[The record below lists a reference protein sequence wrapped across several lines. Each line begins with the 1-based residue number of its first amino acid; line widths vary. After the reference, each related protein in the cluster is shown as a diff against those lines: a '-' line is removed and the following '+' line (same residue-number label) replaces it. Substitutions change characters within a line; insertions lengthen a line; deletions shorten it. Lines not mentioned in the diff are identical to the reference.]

1 MSNDFY
7 MANLLIVDDELS
19 MRQFLT
25 HLFQR
30 EGHAIRVAENGR
42 RAMDMLRQQRADVI
56 ISDVRMPDM
65 GGLELLRAARD
76 LHPDVEV
83 VVMTAFDKHETGR
96 EAYLAGA
103 FAFIQKPF
111 DNEELKEIVSR
122 ALGRIAETKRAQLLQ
137 LENEALIKG
146 QRARGQLG
154 NIIGRSDRMQSVYQR
169 IETVAAVQS
178 TVLITGE
185 SGTGKELVARAIHD
199 LSPRAQKPFVSVNC
213 GAFTE
218 TLLESELFGYVK
230 GSFTGATANRKGL
243 FEAADQG
250 TIFLDEIGEMSAAM
264 QVKLLRVLQE
274 RKVRPVGAHE
284 EMEVNTR
291 VIAATNRD
299 LSAMT
304 KDGSFREDLYYRVS
318 VIPMELPPLRERGQD
333 ISELAEYFINKYCE
347 QQSRKITIGGPAMR
361 LLEAYS
367 WPGNVRELEHT
378 IERAVALE
386 RTEMIQPERLPEQ
399 ITNYSQTRISSELQ
413 LPDEGINL
421 TAHLDQLEKTYVL
434 EALKRTDGNQTN
446 AAELLKMSVRSL
458 RHLLDKHGIRGLTA
472 QMRDERRTE
481 TTPRRRATDPFPRR
495 RIEDLDE
502 ENEEPGHAAS
512 AAERS

>member
-1 MSNDFY
+1 
-7 MANLLIVDDELS
+7 MANILIVDDELS

-30 EGHAIRVAENGR
+30 EGHAIRTADNGR
-42 RAMDMLRQQRADVI
+42 HAMELLRQQPADVV
-56 ISDVRMPDM
+56 ISDVKMPDM
-65 GGLELLRAARD
+65 GGIELLREARE
-76 LHPDVEV
+76 LQPNIEV
-83 VVMTAFDKHETGR
+83 IMMTAFANEGTAHE
-96 EAYLAGA
+96 AFLLGA
-103 FAFIQKPF
+103 FDFVHKPF
-111 DNEELKEIVSR
+111 DNDLLREKVSR
-122 ALGRIAETKRAQLLQ
+122 ALKQISLKD
-137 LENEALIKG
+137 ENEVLIKG
-146 QRARGQLG
+146 QRARGNLS
-154 NIIGRSDRMQSVYQR
+154 NIIGQSDQMQAVYQM
-169 IETVAAVQS
+169 IETVAQVQS

-218 TLLESELFGYVK
+218 TLLESELFGYTK

-243 FEAADQG
+243 FEAAEQG

-284 EMEVNTR
+284 ETEVNTR

-299 LSAMT
+299 LSALV
-304 KDGSFREDLYYRVS
+304 KDGGFREDLFYRVS
-318 VIPMELPPLRERGQD
+318 VIPMVLPPLRDRDVD
-333 ISELAEYFINKYCE
+333 IADLAEHFVQKFCK
-347 QQSRKITIGGPAMR
+347 QTGRQVAMSPQALR
-361 LLEAYS
+361 LLENYY

-386 RTEMIQPERLPEQ
+386 KTDTIQPERLPDQ
-399 ITNYSQTRISSELQ
+399 VTNYNPARIASELE
-413 LPDEGINL
+413 LPSDGINL

-434 EALKRTDGNQTN
+434 EALRRTDGNQTN
-446 AAELLKMSVRSL
+446 AADLLKMSVRSL

-472 QMRDERRTE
+472 QMRDERRTDAI
-481 TTPRRRATDPFPRR
+481 PRRRAADPYPRR
-495 RIEDLDE
+495 RDDDLEDQSTGS
-502 ENEEPGHAAS
+502 GHAARAGES
-512 AAERS
+512 S

>member
-1 MSNDFY
+1 
-7 MANLLIVDDELS
+7 MANILIVDDELS

-30 EGHAIRVAENGR
+30 DGHAIRVAENGR
-42 RAMDMLRQQRADVI
+42 RAMALLRDQPADVI
-56 ISDVRMPDM
+56 ISDVKMPDM
-65 GGLELLRAARD
+65 GGIELLRAARD
-76 LHPDVEV
+76 LEPEVEV
-83 VVMTAFDKHETGR
+83 IMMTAFANEQTAHE
-96 EAYLAGA
+96 AFLLGA
-103 FAFIQKPF
+103 FDFVNKPF
-111 DNEELKEIVSR
+111 DNELLKEKVSR
-122 ALGRIAETKRAQLLQ
+122 ALQKISIVREKEALQ
-137 LENEALIKG
+137 AENEALIKG

-154 NIIGRSDRMQSVYQR
+154 NIIGRSDRMQSVYQM
-169 IETVAAVQS
+169 IETVAQVQS

-250 TIFLDEIGEMSAAM
+250 TIFLDEIGEMSPAM

-284 EMEVNTR
+284 EGEVNTR

-299 LSAMT
+299 LSALVKEGT
-304 KDGSFREDLYYRVS
+304 FREDLFYRIS
-318 VIPMELPPLRERGQD
+318 VIPMELPPLRERGAD
-333 ISELAEYFINKYCE
+333 ITELAEHFIGKYCR
-347 QQSRKITIGGPAMR
+347 QTGRAISISAPAMR
-361 LLEAYS
+361 LLENYS

-386 RTEMIQPERLPEQ
+386 RTDTIQPERLPEQ
-399 ITNYSQTRISSELQ
+399 ITNYSHTRISSEMQ
-413 LPDEGINL
+413 LPSEGLNL

-446 AAELLKMSVRSL
+446 AADLLQMSVRSL

-472 QMRDERRTE
+472 QMRDERRASDTI
-481 TTPRRRATDPFPRR
+481 PRRRASDPYPRR
-495 RIEDLDE
+495 RAEDLDE
-502 ENEEPGHAAS
+502 QSENARHAAGAS
-512 AAERS
+512 DGS

>member
-1 MSNDFY
+1 

-30 EGHAIRVAENGR
+30 EGHSIRVAENGR
-42 RAMDMLRQQRADVI
+42 RALEMMRQQPVDVI
-56 ISDVRMPDM
+56 ISDVRMPDV
-65 GGLELLRAARD
+65 GGIDLLRATKEI
-76 LHPDVEV
+76 HPQTEV
-83 VVMTAFDKHETGR
+83 IMMTAFAHEETAR
-96 EAYLAGA
+96 EAVKLGA
-103 FAFIQKPF
+103 FNFVYKPF
-111 DNEELKEIVSR
+111 DNDLLKVIVQR
-122 ALGRIAETKRAQLLQ
+122 AVQKIADEREKQALQ
-137 LENEALIKG
+137 VENEALIKG

-154 NIIGRSDRMQSVYQR
+154 NIIGRSDRMQSVYQM
-169 IETVAAVQS
+169 IETVAVVQS

-218 TLLESELFGYVK
+218 TLLESELFGYIK

-250 TIFLDEIGEMSAAM
+250 TIFLDEIGEMSPAM

-284 EMEVNTR
+284 ELEVNTR

-299 LSAMT
+299 LTAMT
-304 KDGSFREDLYYRVS
+304 KDGSFREDLFYRIS
-318 VIPMELPPLRERGQD
+318 VIPMELPPLRERGED
-333 ISELAEYFINKYCE
+333 ISELAEHFIAKYCA
-347 QQSRKITIGGPAMR
+347 QTGRKIAIGGPAMR

-399 ITNYSQTRISSELQ
+399 ITKYSPTRINSELQ
-413 LPDEGINL
+413 LPEDGINL

-434 EALKRTDGNQTN
+434 EALRRTDGNQTS
-446 AAELLKMSVRSL
+446 AAELLRMSVRSL

-472 QMRDERRTE
+472 QMRDERRTDSN
-481 TTPRRRATDPFPRR
+481 PRRRASDPYPRR
-495 RIEDLDE
+495 RTDDSE
-502 ENEEPGHAAS
+502 EKPEASGQAAS
-512 AAERS
+512 ASEGS